1 MSEADQTDAEKAAL
15 EHLARHKELELEY
28 SDSAHIGI
36 FLAGAA
42 WAAPKWISVKERL
55 PETENKVVVY
65 RWTTNETYFATC
77 NFRDQKNSRRWEI
90 NGMEYF
96 PGRDNISHWM
106 PLPEPPKE
114 EEIGK

>member
-1 MSEADQTDAEKAAL
+1 MTDAEKAAL

-36 FLAGAA
+36 FLAGVK

-55 PETENKVVVY
+55 PKIYQPVICFGEPSRGGYAWTFCSYEGNHIWRFFFDGAENKSII
-65 RWTTNETYFATC
+65 T
-77 NFRDQKNSRRWEI
+77 
-90 NGMEYF
+90 
-96 PGRDNISHWM
+96 HWL

-114 EEIGK
+114 EK